1 MFSSYFRKLKSC
13 IVIIIYI
20 IQQGKKIKTE
30 NPEIKLLSVVFD
42 VILRA
47 LRGIVRKTSTTGTRW
62 EELGNSEYHVS

>member
-47 LRGIVRKTSTTGTRW
+47 LRGIFRKTSTTGTRW
-62 EELGNSEYHVS
+62 EELGNSEYQVS